1 MFKFETMKEKI
12 YTGSSKTLY
21 QSDEDHALIMSFDDN
36 LKLQDKSSIVVSGKG
51 VINNSI
57 SGFLMQK
64 LDLIGIETHFIQ
76 KNNMRQ
82 QLVQFVDV
90 FPVQLR
96 ISSLASG
103 RYVTDFGMEDGFVFD
118 SPIIDFRVKNGDLNY
133 PIINEHQICS
143 FSWLSKKEIAELKR
157 IAIRVYDFLTGFFA
171 GVSIRLVDIKLEF
184 GRVFNGEEYM
194 IMLTDEISPDTCKL
208 WDMHS
213 NEKLCYEIAETDP
226 DRIIDVYQEVLRRL
240 NIKMES

>member
-1 MFKFETMKEKI
+1 MKEKI

-21 QSDEDHALIMSFDDN
+21 QSDEDYALIMSFNDN
-36 LKLQDKSSIVVSGKG
+36 LKLQDKSSVIISGKG

-57 SGFLMQK
+57 SAFLMQK

-82 QLVQFVDV
+82 QLIQFVDV

-96 ISSLASG
+96 VSSLASD
-103 RYVTDFGMEDGFVFD
+103 RYVKDFGMEDGFVFD

-133 PIINEHQICS
+133 PIINEHQIYS
-143 FSWLSKKEIAELKR
+143 FSWLSKKEIIQLKNV
-157 IAIRVYDFLTGFFA
+157 AIRVYDFLSGLFA
-171 GVSIRLVDIKLEF
+171 GIGIRLVDIKLEF

-208 WDMHS
+208 WDIYN
-213 NEKLCYEIAETDP
+213 NEKLCYEIAETNQDHVMS
-226 DRIIDVYQEVLRRL
+226 VYQEVLRRL
-240 NIKMES
+240 NIKTDS

>member
-1 MFKFETMKEKI
+1 MKEKI

-21 QSDEDHALIMSFDDN
+21 QSDEDYALIMSFNDN
-36 LKLQDKSSIVVSGKG
+36 LKLQDKSSVIISGKG

-57 SGFLMQK
+57 SAFLMQK

-82 QLVQFVDV
+82 QLIQFVDV

-96 ISSLASG
+96 VSSLASD
-103 RYVTDFGMEDGFVFD
+103 RYVKDFGMEDGFVFD

-133 PIINEHQICS
+133 PIINEHQIYS
-143 FSWLSKKEIAELKR
+143 FSWLSKKEIIQLKNV
-157 IAIRVYDFLTGFFA
+157 AIRVYDFLSGLFA
-171 GVSIRLVDIKLEF
+171 GIGIRLVDIKLEF

-208 WDMHS
+208 WDMHN
-213 NEKLCYEIAETDP
+213 NEKLCYEIAETNQDLVMS
-226 DRIIDVYQEVLRRL
+226 VYQEVLRRL
-240 NIKMES
+240 NIKTDS

>member
-1 MFKFETMKEKI
+1 MKEKI

-21 QSDEDHALIMSFDDN
+21 QSDEDYALIMSFNDN
-36 LKLQDKSSIVVSGKG
+36 LKLQDRSSVIISGKG

-57 SGFLMQK
+57 SAFLMQK

-82 QLVQFVDV
+82 QLIQFVDV

-96 ISSLASG
+96 VSSLASD
-103 RYVTDFGMEDGFVFD
+103 RYVKDFGMEDGFVFD

-133 PIINEHQICS
+133 PIINEHQIYS
-143 FSWLSKKEIAELKR
+143 FSWLSKKEIIQLKNV
-157 IAIRVYDFLTGFFA
+157 AIRVYDFLSGLFA
-171 GVSIRLVDIKLEF
+171 GIGIRLVDIKLEF

-208 WDMHS
+208 WDIYN
-213 NEKLCYEIAETDP
+213 NEKLCYEIAETNQDHVMS
-226 DRIIDVYQEVLRRL
+226 VYQEVLRRL
-240 NIKMES
+240 NIKTDS